1 MRAMAFMD
9 RVENIN
15 CRLRQ
20 LHICLLRGKR
30 HVLTGLQAA
39 TRRCL
44 QPICNQFSIAVV
56 CALRMAFMMKFI
68 HHKGRNVGLSYR
80 ACLVAARRRQIRENK
95 PINYTENGYEHL
107 YSPDN
112 W

>member
-1 MRAMAFMD
+1 MAFMD

-44 QPICNQFSIAVV
+44 QPTVFVISLAS
-56 CALRMAFMMKFI
+56 
-68 HHKGRNVGLSYR
+68 LSF
-80 ACLVAARRRQIRENK
+80 VHREW
-95 PINYTENGYEHL
+95 HL
-107 YSPDN
+107 
-112 W
+112 